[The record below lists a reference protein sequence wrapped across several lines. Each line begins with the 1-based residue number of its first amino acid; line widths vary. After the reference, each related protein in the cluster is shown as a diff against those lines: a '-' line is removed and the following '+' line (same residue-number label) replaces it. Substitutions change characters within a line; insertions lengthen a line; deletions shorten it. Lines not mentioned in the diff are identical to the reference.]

1 MNTFKEFHEQRILSE
16 AAFVLPAIPYLVGAA
31 STLKSLAVSV
41 VVSKLGYDALTSDAV
56 KEAAQA
62 ITSGGVEVMPLTT
75 ASPEIVVDAIAPFV
89 TAEGTVAVTTE
100 STSVISSAL
109 GIGEAVVQSVLAF
122 GASMGLSPLAVGII
136 FGAGLTL
143 TIGGGYMY
151 YKNNGPKKFKKL
163 LKKALKYLVSAL
175 LYVGHIAIKL
185 FMAAGNSLAGA
196 IGSAIGATVTAIAGG
211 AVALV
216 KKVAKKL
223 KKEGKE
229 EDKEKIRDLENFQL
243 TS

>member
-1 MNTFKEFHEQRILSE
+1 MNSFKEFHEQRILSE
-16 AAFVLPAIPYLVGAA
+16 AAFALPAIPYLVGAA
-31 STLKSLAVSV
+31 ETLKSLAISV

-62 ITSGGVEVMPLTT
+62 ITSGGVEIMPLTT
-75 ASPEIVVDAIAPFV
+75 APPSVVIDAIAPYV
-89 TAEGTVAVTTE
+89 TAEGAVAVTAE

-109 GIGEAVVQSVLAF
+109 GLGEALVQSVLAF

-143 TIGGGYMY
+143 TAAGTYTFF
-151 YKNNGPKKFKKL
+151 KNNGPKKFKKL
-163 LKKALKYLVSAL
+163 LKKALKYLLAAL
-175 LYVGHIAIKL
+175 AYVGHVAIQIFKGMGNTL
-185 FMAAGNSLAGA
+185 AAAIGGA
-196 IGSAIGATVTAIAGG
+196 IGSAVTGLAAG

-216 KKVAKKL
+216 RKVAKKL

-229 EDKEKIRDLENFQL
+229 EEVRDLENFEL